1 MAFEVTEGT
10 QLLELGPAL
19 VFSTEPQ
26 EFNDYTELNQF
37 IEAFVL
43 AIYERL
49 DLLDTFDSDEQLAF
63 QFILR
68 GDNVESE
75 RAYISTLFVFT
86 PFSFFEVIHKLIDSI
101 ELYENEGIWI
111 TDSGVDSGDVNQM
124 FNLDVGLNQSL
135 VGVLKVVYMQRTL
148 AELIGEEE

>member
-26 EFNDYTELNQF
+26 EFQDYTELNQF
-37 IEAFVL
+37 IEAYVL

-68 GDNVESE
+68 GDGEE
-75 RAYISTLFVFT
+75 RAYITTLFVFT
-86 PFSFFEVIHKLIDSI
+86 PYAFFEVIHKLIDSI
-101 ELYENEGIWI
+101 ELYESEGVWI

-135 VGVLKVVYMQRTL
+135 VGVLRVVYVDRTL
-148 AELIGEEE
+148 AELIGDGDE